1 MASDLQLLVD
11 QVSSRIG
18 AAAVLEDHE
27 QRTIVYSSQAGPI
40 DPVRRDSIL
49 HRATSPELMS
59 WFRSFGI
66 TASRDV
72 VRIPANPTLEI
83 LPRVCAPVRYRG
95 RLLGFLWLIDA
106 DESFSAAELEV
117 IEKASEHAALLLYEE
132 RLAERLLGQAMTH
145 LLSSS
150 EELREAAAMQLVDQ
164 SLARDGEPT
173 VVVVVQPVV
182 VEAADANAAAE
193 VADVSAAADAADLR
207 IAIDE
212 ALFDVAWDAPSGSF
226 LRLTQADHGVLVV
239 QLADAA
245 DDKVVDVLVHA
256 CRERLERRLVGVL
269 AAGARVVATI
279 GDPQRDLTKV
289 VTSYRQARQA
299 MRVATTI
306 PQMGDVVRWRDLG
319 VFRALVQLPN
329 REAVAS
335 AIDPRVSALLRSGDD
350 ALVLTLETYLDLACD
365 ARATAAHLHLHR
377 GTLYYRL
384 EKAARLTGI
393 DMGNGYDRLSVH
405 LGLKLARL
413 AGQPVPGRPVS
424 RL

>member
-1 MASDLQLLVD
+1 MREWERVASDLQLLVD

-27 QRTIVYSSQAGPI
+27 QRTIVHSSQAGRI
-40 DPVRRDSIL
+40 DSVRRDSIL
-49 HRATSPELMS
+49 HRTTSPELMA

-66 TASRDV
+66 TTCRDI

-106 DESFSAAELEV
+106 DESFSTAELGV
-117 IEKASEHAALLLYEE
+117 VEKASEHAALLLYEE
-132 RLAERLLGQAMTH
+132 RLAERLVGQALTH
-145 LLSSS
+145 LLSPS

-173 VVVVVQPVV
+173 VVVVVQPF
-182 VEAADANAAAE
+182 ADT
-193 VADVSAAADAADLR
+193 ADLR

-212 ALFDVAWDAPSGSF
+212 ALFDVAWGAPPGSL
-226 LRLTQADHGVLVV
+226 LRLTQADHGVLLV
-239 QLADAA
+239 QLADVA
-245 DDKVVDVLVHA
+245 DDKIAEVLAHA
-256 CRERLERRLVGVL
+256 CRERLERRVAGAL
-269 AAGARVVATI
+269 AGGARVVATM
-279 GDPQRDLTKV
+279 GDPQTDLTKV

-299 MRVATTI
+299 MRVASTI

-350 ALVLTLETYLDLACD
+350 ALVATLETYLDLACD
-365 ARATAAHLHLHR
+365 ARATASHLHLHR

-384 EKAARLTGI
+384 EKTARLTGI
-393 DMGNGYDRLSVH
+393 DMSNGYDRLSVH

-413 AGQPVPGRPVS
+413 AGQPVPGRPVHLS
-424 RL
+424 STT

>member
-11 QVSSRIG
+11 QLSNRIG

-27 QRTIVYSSQAGPI
+27 QRAIVHSSQAGPI
-40 DPVRRDSIL
+40 DSVRRDSIL
-49 HRATSPELMS
+49 HRTTSAELMT

-66 TASRDV
+66 TTSRDI

-106 DESFSAAELEV
+106 GESFSAGDLEV
-117 IEKASEHAALLLYEE
+117 IQKASEHAALLLYEDH
-132 RLAERLLGQAMTH
+132 LAERLVGQALSH

-164 SLARDGEPT
+164 ALARDGEPT
-173 VVVVVQPVV
+173 VVVVVQPI
-182 VEAADANAAAE
+182 ADGM
-193 VADVSAAADAADLR
+193 DLR

-212 ALFDVAWDAPSGSF
+212 ALFDVAWDAPPGSL
-226 LRLTQADHGVLVV
+226 LRLTQADHGVLFVHLPDV
-239 QLADAA
+239 S
-245 DDKVVDVLVHA
+245 DDKAATTLSLA
-256 CRERLERRLVGVL
+256 CRERLERRAAKEL
-269 AAGARVVATI
+269 AAPVRVVATL
-279 GDPQRDLTKV
+279 GDPQTELTKV
-289 VTSYRQARQA
+289 VLSYRQARQA
-299 MRVATTI
+299 MKVASAI
-306 PQMGDVVRWRDLG
+306 PVMGDVVRWRDLG
-319 VFRALVQLPN
+319 VFRALAQLPN
-329 REAVAS
+329 REAVTS
-335 AIDPRVSALLRSGDD
+335 AIDPRVSTLLRSGDD
-350 ALVLTLETYLDLACD
+350 ALVVTLETYLDLACD

-384 EKAARLTGI
+384 EKAARLASI

-413 AGQPVPGRPVS
+413 AGQPVPGQPV
-424 RL
+424 RLNSDV